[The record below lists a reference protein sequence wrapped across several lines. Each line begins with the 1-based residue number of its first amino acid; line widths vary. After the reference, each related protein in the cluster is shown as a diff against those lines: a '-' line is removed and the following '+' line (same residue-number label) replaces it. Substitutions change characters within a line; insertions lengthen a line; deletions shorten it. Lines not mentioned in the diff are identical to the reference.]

1 MAEELK
7 VNIVGDASNLKGAL
21 DGAGGN
27 VTSFSEKL
35 GKIGKVATV
44 AGVAVVAGL
53 AKIVTSTAAVG
64 DKFDK
69 MSLRTGV
76 AVEDL
81 SALAYAADISG
92 ASIETIEKGLKGL
105 TTVMDDAS
113 KGIGLGLEA
122 FEELDIAVVDMEGNL
137 RPTVDVLR
145 EAATKISAIKNP
157 TKQAALAMDLFG
169 AKAGPQLLP
178 LLKAGEG
185 GIADLMDKAKELG
198 ITMSTEAATSAAEFT
213 DRVTDL
219 QGSLAGA
226 GRTIGEALIPA
237 ITPLIEKVTEVVV
250 KISDWAKANPE
261 LLATITKVA
270 GVIAVA
276 AAVGGPILMMV
287 SAFTKVVGAMK
298 LIGTLTTGPIGLIIL
313 AVTGLALAWKTNFG
327 GIQEKTVAVINFLK
341 GLFSGFV
348 NMISGIKDK
357 IIGIING
364 IISAINKVKSA
375 LSGGVTV
382 GPDTAEGFGI
392 GGTSGQPKFLTDEF
406 YVPEIYKNIPQH
418 AAGIGYVPKT
428 GLALIHQGE
437 GVLNPEENRAYQS
450 GSTSFSP
457 TININNPVVRN
468 DNDISNIRNMIESVL
483 NNYSKQQFN
492 RQGNEFLLGV

>member
-1 MAEELK
+1 VAEELK
-7 VNIVGDASNLKGAL
+7 VNITGDASNLKGAL

-375 LSGGVTV
+375 L
-382 GPDTAEGFGI
+382 I
-392 GGTSGQPKFLTDEF
+392 GGTSSPTLGGAMARAQAAETVKAYAGPTTAFHDKGID
-406 YVPEIYKNIPQH
+406 YVPRKAFY
-418 AAGIGYVPKT
+418 
-428 GLALIHQGE
+428 GLDPGE
-437 GVLNPEENRAYQS
+437 RVLTSDENKAYQS
-450 GSTSFSP
+450 GAGNFSP